1 MIYVT
6 HDHRE
11 AMALADRILVLDQGR
26 VAQIDTPDAIYR
38 HPADSRVARMLGRP
52 AINILTPEEA
62 GVLGLPLS
70 GRKQVGIRPESW
82 RVTADPAGPATAAV
96 VENLGPHVALV
107 LELQGLILRVTAP
120 PGLRAKAGD
129 RFRLAVDPGGI
140 LHFDR

>member
-11 AMALADRILVLDQGR
+11 AMGLADRILVLDRGR
-26 VAQIDTPDAIYR
+26 ILQSGTPDEIYR
-38 HPADSRVARMLGRP
+38 QPAESRVARMLGRP

-70 GRKQVGIRPESW
+70 GRKLIGIRPESW
-82 RVTADPAGPATAAV
+82 RATPDAAGPATAAV
-96 VENLGPHVALV
+96 VENLGAHVALV

-120 PGLRAKAGD
+120 PGFTAKAGD
-129 RFRLAVDPGGI
+129 RFRLAVEPAGI
-140 LHFDR
+140 IHFDR